1 MSNFFRGA
9 SLKKLITFL
18 GIGIAAFIIFIL
30 SFKIVPTGY
39 TGVRVRLR
47 QAYNENLSAGWHW
60 KIPFVDEIKLVN
72 NKQQDYKIDT
82 QIWGETSERAELYYT
97 QITVSYRLEAAYS
110 SFWISSVDNYKDTLF
125 TGGLVTSAIKNMSK
139 QYNNVDATNRALIE
153 PKTTELLQQA
163 FNEKYGEGKV
173 TIIKVTIGDINF
185 TDSYNAAVANKQT
198 AQLQYE
204 AQQIENQKAIEMA
217 QANAEVQRTTAQ
229 GAADA
234 AIIEAN
240 AEAEANAIREKS
252 LTPSV
257 LEYEVIKRWD
267 GRLPMFG
274 SGNGFMPVIDVSKYT
289 DGSAETTPTGPVA
302 TN

>member
-1 MSNFFRGA
+1 M
-9 SLKKLITFL
+9 
-18 GIGIAAFIIFIL
+18 
-30 SFKIVPTGY
+30 
-39 TGVRVRLR
+39 
-47 QAYNENLSAGWHW
+47 
-60 KIPFVDEIKLVN
+60 
-72 NKQQDYKIDT
+72 
-82 QIWGETSERAELYYT
+82 
-97 QITVSYRLEAAYS
+97 
-110 SFWISSVDNYKDTLF
+110 
-125 TGGLVTSAIKNMSK
+125 TSAIKNMSK

-234 AIIEAN
+234 SIIETN
-240 AEAEANAIREKS
+240 SEAE
-252 LTPSV
+252 
-257 LEYEVIKRWD
+257 
-267 GRLPMFG
+267 
-274 SGNGFMPVIDVSKYT
+274 
-289 DGSAETTPTGPVA
+289 
-302 TN
+302 